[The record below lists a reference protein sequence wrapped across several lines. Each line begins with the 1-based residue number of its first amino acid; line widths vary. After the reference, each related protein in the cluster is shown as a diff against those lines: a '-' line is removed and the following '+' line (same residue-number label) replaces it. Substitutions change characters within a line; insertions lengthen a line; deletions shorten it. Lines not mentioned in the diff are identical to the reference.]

1 MGVICEGRRGV
12 PVAGSRLPS
21 MALLYSC
28 AVRISSARSWASRC
42 LEGTARVSSMIAEL
56 VSLDRLIWI
65 GISKSGI
72 VGVSRGCQFALA
84 AWDIPLVS
92 GWW

>member
-1 MGVICEGRRGV
+1 
-12 PVAGSRLPS
+12 
-21 MALLYSC
+21 MALLYKTVVRRL
-28 AVRISSARSWASRC
+28 AVTGC
-42 LEGTARVSSMIAEL
+42 LEGTARVSSMVAEL
-56 VSLDRLIWI
+56 VLLDRLVWI

-92 GWW
+92 GRW

>member
-1 MGVICEGRRGV
+1 MANGPACTEQG
-12 PVAGSRLPS
+12 LPD
-21 MALLYSC
+21 
-28 AVRISSARSWASRC
+28 RC
-42 LEGTARVSSMIAEL
+42 LEGTARVSSMVAEL

>member
-1 MGVICEGRRGV
+1 
-12 PVAGSRLPS
+12 
-21 MALLYSC
+21 
-28 AVRISSARSWASRC
+28 
-42 LEGTARVSSMIAEL
+42 MIAEL